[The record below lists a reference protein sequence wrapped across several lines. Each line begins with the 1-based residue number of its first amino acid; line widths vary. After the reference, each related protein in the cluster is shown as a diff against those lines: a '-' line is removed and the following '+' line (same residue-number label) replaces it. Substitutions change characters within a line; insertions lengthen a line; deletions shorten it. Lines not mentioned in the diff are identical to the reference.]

1 MVAPNTAAFDYN
13 DLFSTTLQNYQPT
26 LVDNIFKDLVLL
38 NHLNE
43 RGRVRVEEGGSQI
56 VEPVLYAK
64 NSTAAA
70 YEGYDNISLTP
81 QDGISAATYDWKQIA
96 ASIAISGIEEA
107 QNRGTEAIIKLL
119 NAKIMQAEMSIKDLL
134 NTMLFDDNSVSKSF
148 NGLGNIVGTKNN
160 TVGGIDGS
168 TYTWWNP
175 YIPVAAGSAATLD
188 EVDMAN
194 VYNNVS
200 KGSDV
205 PDLII
210 TTEALFAK
218 YESLLTPQVRY
229 QDVSKANSGFQN
241 LMFKQTP
248 VVFDLNATDPDGATP
263 NSTGDPMY
271 FLNTKYL
278 KLTGMNGHW
287 FTTTP
292 FQQGTV
298 AQKDARYAIIM
309 AYGNLTCSNRARQGT
324 LFANA

>member
-1 MVAPNTAAFDYN
+1 MVAPNAASFDYN

-56 VEPVLYAK
+56 VEPLMYAK
-64 NSTAAA
+64 NSTAGS
-70 YEGYDNISLTP
+70 YSGYDTISLTP

-119 NAKIMQAEMSIKDLL
+119 NAKIMQAEMSIKDKL
-134 NTMLFDDNSVSKSF
+134 NTMLFDDGTGNSGKDF
-148 NGLGNIVGTKNN
+148 NGLGNIVGTANN
-160 TVGGIDGS
+160 TVGGIDAS
-168 TYTWWNP
+168 SYSWWNP
-175 YIPVAAGSAATLD
+175 YVDNTGATLD
-188 EVDMAN
+188 DVNMAT
-194 VYNNVS
+194 VYNYVS

-205 PDLII
+205 PDLIL
-210 TTEALFAK
+210 TTEKLFSK

-229 QDVSKANSGFQN
+229 QDVAKANLGFQN

-248 VVFDLNATDPDGATP
+248 VVFDLNATNQTGGAT
-263 NSTGDPMY
+263 TGSNDPMY

-287 FTTTP
+287 FNTTP

-298 AQKDARYAIIM
+298 AGVDARYAIVM
-309 AYGNLTCSNRARQGT
+309 AYGELTCSNRARQGF
-324 LFANA
+324 LSADA